1 MSEDEVEHKLE
12 SLVEIQL
19 RFLEEIK
26 MLGEQI
32 GQTVSATG
40 RVTEV
45 VGHLTDIVGKMVDH
59 SAKVTESL
67 ERITGIAEY
76 HNSQIAALIEQ
87 SRENGERLT
96 ELVSM
101 IERLTSTQGSLPS

>member
-1 MSEDEVEHKLE
+1 MSEEEIERKLE
-12 SLVEIQL
+12 SMVEIQL

-26 MLGEQI
+26 LLGEQI
-32 GQTVSATG
+32 GQTAAATG
-40 RVTEV
+40 KVTEV
-45 VGHLTDIVGKMVDH
+45 VGHLTDIVSRLVDH
-59 SAKVTESL
+59 SSKVTESL

-87 SRENGERLT
+87 SKENGERLS

-101 IERLTSTQGSLPS
+101 IERLTSTQGSIPS